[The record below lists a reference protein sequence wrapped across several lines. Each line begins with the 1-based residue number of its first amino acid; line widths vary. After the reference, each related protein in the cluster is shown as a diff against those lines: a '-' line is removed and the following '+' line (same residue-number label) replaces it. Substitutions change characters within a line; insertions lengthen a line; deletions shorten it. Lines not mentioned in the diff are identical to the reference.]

1 MKVYLDYSDYNR
13 ELKLWIVDDQSER
26 RKLLN
31 YKDGIWIATDI
42 ENGNSGEPSLHL
54 SGRLGEEIMQAMAEA
69 FSKRGIKTENDH
81 KLQGT
86 LEATKYH
93 LEDMRSLLKLKANSK
108 SGKNGER
115 HG

>member
-1 MKVYLDYSDYNR
+1 MKVYLDYSDYSL

-42 ENGNSGEPSLHL
+42 ENGVQGEPSLIL
-54 SGRLGEEIMQAMAEA
+54 PGRLGEEVMQAMAEA

-81 KLQGT
+81 KIQGT

-93 LEDMRSLLKLKANSK
+93 LEDLRKILKI
-108 SGKNGER
+108 ER
-115 HG
+115 PNHDGAR